1 MYYIVDCT
9 VVSSGI
15 DGIIC
20 VVFWTFNSNYYY
32 RSVLHT
38 YIPRTAGMYIQE
50 TPNPTKT
57 DQRQQ
62 ISLDAPIL
70 TSFLDWDV
78 SWGSMWKLEI
88 FDLKGVESALHHR
101 IQ

>member
-1 MYYIVDCT
+1 MYYIIVDCT

-62 ISLDAPIL
+62 ISGLPHNIL
-70 TSFLDWDV
+70 TSFLLFLQLLLT
-78 SWGSMWKLEI
+78 SYSLTT
-88 FDLKGVESALHHR
+88 H
-101 IQ
+101 